1 MDKLIQTWVA
11 KRKFSLQK
19 HNELQLQLT
28 ILNNIMN
35 IIWFSFIH
43 QINTLNFFLIMVKKI
58 HNLGVI
64 I

>member
-1 MDKLIQTWVA
+1 MDELIQMWAA
-11 KRKFSLQK
+11 KRKISLQK

-28 ILNNIMN
+28 TLNNIMN

-43 QINTLNFFLIMVKKI
+43 QINTFLKIMIMIKKI